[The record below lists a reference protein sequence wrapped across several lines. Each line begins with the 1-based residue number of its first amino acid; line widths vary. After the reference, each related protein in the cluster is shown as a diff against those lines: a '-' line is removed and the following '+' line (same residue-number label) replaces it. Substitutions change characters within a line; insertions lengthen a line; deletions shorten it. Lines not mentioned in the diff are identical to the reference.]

1 MEKITQEVLDRIRD
15 LFKGDRYA
23 TETGAIIDELG
34 DHYAKCSLLITEHHK
49 NAMGGVMGGVYFTLA
64 DFTFAVASNWENPG
78 VVGLN
83 CDISFV
89 GVPKT
94 ERIIA
99 EAHLIKDGR
108 TICTYNVEIHD
119 EAGNPVAAVQCVGF
133 RKN

>member
-1 MEKITQEVLDRIRD
+1 MEKITQEVLDRMRD

-23 TETGAIIDELG
+23 TETGAVIDELG
-34 DHYAKCSLLITEHHK
+34 DHYAKCSLFITEHHK